1 MIIQLDSG
9 YTARWNG
16 GHYINFFDENGVE
29 FDCMS
34 FGWEK
39 NKPTQQEAL
48 ACFLQRYEIAHG
60 GWPKE
65 CAVCGYFLINDP
77 EAGIVEETICG
88 DCEG

>member
-9 YTARWNG
+9 CTAKWNG

-39 NKPTQQEAL
+39 NKISQIEAL
-48 ACFLQRYEIAHG
+48 EAYLRRLDIVMGEYKDCE
-60 GWPKE
+60 
-65 CAVCGYFLINDP
+65 VCGYFLINDP